1 MTGKLSPEDSPQQI
15 LPGLG
20 SWFGLGLGW
29 GDYIPGDNIPENN
42 FPSTIK
48 TVYWFSAEWETSNF
62 LTIGTL
68 SLS

>member
-1 MTGKLSPEDSPQQI
+1 MTGKLSPEDSPQEI

-20 SWFGLGLGW
+20 SRFGLGW
-29 GDYIPGDNIPENN
+29 GDYIPGDNIPGNN

-62 LTIGTL
+62 LAIGTL